1 MADNS
6 KQIDDIINSTF
17 NQLKNIVD
25 ANTVI
30 GKTIKIN
37 EDIFII
43 PVSRV
48 SVGLVS
54 GGGSITKKNNT
65 TMGTS
70 TGFNIVPIGFVSINN
85 SVLSFMSV
93 NTENNTKDLI
103 DNLFKLSENILSKE
117 VEDCEK

>member
-43 PVSRV
+43 PVSRI

-117 VEDCEK
+117 VEDYEK